1 MGARAVDRSV
11 FNCTSALS
19 VSPVPSA
26 STAATAGT
34 ARRAWTPALMKQEFP
49 RFTKPPPLA
58 AMLREWRGVRLEKL
72 EMAEMADTS
81 MRSKAVSD

>member
-26 STAATAGT
+26 SAAATAGT
-34 ARRAWTPALMKQEFP
+34 ARRAWTPALMKHEFP
-49 RFTKPPPLA
+49 RFTKPPPSA
-58 AMLREWRGVRLEKL
+58 AMLREWKGLCLQKL
-72 EMAEMADTS
+72 ETADTS
-81 MRSKAVSD
+81 MRSNDAID